1 MKKSVFW
8 FWGLLLLSAAA
19 LYAFVPAPQT
29 AADELTGAWRQQ
41 EDGGEDVLLFMD
53 GYVTQTMYKLGAKE
67 FVLSRGGTYKLNGK
81 TVEMRLE
88 FDTQRKEN
96 VGQAFVINYEIDG
109 DKLTVRH
116 GDESE
121 TYKRVDNGQAPLA
134 GVWRITDRMQDGK
147 LTPIH
152 QTGPR
157 KTLKILTGTRF
168 QWAAINPETKEFS
181 GSGGGT
187 YTFEN
192 GKYTENIEFF
202 SRDNSR
208 VGSSLSF
215 DGKLENGGWHHSGKS
230 SRGDAIYEVW
240 GRIK

>member
-1 MKKSVFW
+1 MKKGNLW
-8 FWGLLLLSAAA
+8 FLGLLFVSLAT
-19 LYAFVPAPQT
+19 LYAFSTIQKTT
-29 AADELTGAWRQQ
+29 ADALTGAWRQQ
-41 EDGGEDVLLFMD
+41 ENGGEDVLLFMD
-53 GYVTQTMYKLGAKE
+53 GYVTQTMYKIGQKE
-67 FVLSRGGTYKLNGK
+67 FVMSRGGTYKLNGN
-81 TVEMRLE
+81 TVELTLE
-88 FDTQRKEN
+88 FDTQRKDN
-96 VGQAFVINYEIDG
+96 IGQTFPINFEIDG
-109 DKLTVRH
+109 DKLTVMH
-116 GDESE
+116 GDEKE
-121 TYKRVDNGQAPLA
+121 TFQRIDNGQAPLA
-134 GVWRITDRMQDGK
+134 GVWHITQRMQDGK

-202 SRDNSR
+202 SRDSSR
-208 VGSSLSF
+208 VGASLSF
-215 DGKLENGGWHHSGKS
+215 DGKLENGDWHHSGKS

-240 GRIK
+240 GRVQ

>member
-1 MKKSVFW
+1 MKKSNFW
-8 FWGLLLLSAAA
+8 LLGMLVSTLAA
-19 LYAFVPAPQT
+19 LYAFAPIQHHT
-29 AADELTGAWRQQ
+29 DDELTGAWHQQ

-53 GYVTQTMYKLGAKE
+53 GYVTQTMYKVGQKE
-67 FVLSRGGTYKLNGK
+67 FVMSRGGTYKLNGK
-81 TVEMRLE
+81 TVELTLE

-96 VGQAFVINYEIDG
+96 IGQTFPVSYSIEG
-109 DKLTVRH
+109 DKLIVAH
-116 GDESE
+116 GDDQE

-181 GSGGGT
+181 GTGGGT

-202 SRDNSR
+202 SRDSSR
-208 VGSSLSF
+208 VGASLSF
-215 DGKLENGGWHHSGKS
+215 NGKLENGGWHHSGKS
-230 SRGDAIYEVW
+230 SRGDDIYEVW

>member
-1 MKKSVFW
+1 MKKSNF
-8 FWGLLLLSAAA
+8 LLLGLMVTCLAA
-19 LYAFVPAPQT
+19 LYAFVPVKPQT
-29 AADELTGAWRQQ
+29 ADELTGAWRQQ

-53 GYVTQTMYKLGAKE
+53 GYVTQTMYKMGQKE
-67 FVLSRGGTYKLNGK
+67 FVMSRGGTYTLSGK
-81 TVEMRLE
+81 TVNLTLE

-96 VGQAFVINYEIDG
+96 IGQTFPVTYQIDG
-109 DKLTVRH
+109 DKLIVSH
-116 GDESE
+116 GDDQE

-181 GSGGGT
+181 GTGGGT

-202 SRDNSR
+202 SRDSSR
-208 VGSSLSF
+208 VGASLSF
-215 DGKLENGGWHHSGKS
+215 NGKLENGGWHHSGKS
-230 SRGDAIYEVW
+230 SRGDDIYEVW

>member
-1 MKKSVFW
+1 MKKSNFW
-8 FWGLLLLSAAA
+8 LLGMLVSTLAA
-19 LYAFVPAPQT
+19 LYAFAPVQHPT
-29 AADELTGAWRQQ
+29 ADELTGAWHQQ

-53 GYVTQTMYKLGAKE
+53 GYVTQTMYKVGQKE
-67 FVLSRGGTYKLNGK
+67 FVMSRGGTYKLNGK
-81 TVEMRLE
+81 TVELTLE

-96 VGQAFVINYEIDG
+96 IGQTFPVSYSIEG
-109 DKLTVRH
+109 DKLIVAH
-116 GDESE
+116 GDEQE

-181 GSGGGT
+181 GTGGGT

-202 SRDNSR
+202 SRDSSR
-208 VGSSLSF
+208 VGASLSF
-215 DGKLENGGWHHSGKS
+215 NGKLENGGWHHSGKS
-230 SRGDAIYEVW
+230 SRGDDI
-240 GRIK
+240 